1 MECVLFNTP
10 SVIPSKP
17 TASVGAAKGA
27 VFGLCCSP
35 LLSSWHHLRKKNKK
49 NTVINL
55 DLRID
60 QETRRNDKTFK
71 NPQERHRRGARRNP
85 GSSLQYLF

>member
-17 TASVGAAKGA
+17 KQLVLEPLGSRVRSLLFSASKIMAS
-27 VFGLCCSP
+27 F
-35 LLSSWHHLRKKNKK
+35 KKKK

-71 NPQERHRRGARRNP
+71 NPQERHRRGARRNT
-85 GSSLQYLF
+85 GSSLQYFS